1 MYSFKLINMGHC
13 PRGKKSIPVNKN
25 LYNSTKKKVKS
36 RIKVWPSAYASG
48 QLVSGYK
55 RKGGKY
61 KCAFGSLDRWFK
73 EKWVNVCSKKK
84 VACGRNKSS
93 KNGYPYCRPS
103 VRVNK
108 HTPKTIREIGKQGKL
123 LCRKKRK
130 NPYKKV
136 FVHFGIKKNKT
147 KRYMDKLNNSCG
159 FGYRRKMRFGNNL
172 GKTNSNVDTFYKKG
186 AANSSYLTNGIRKCE
201 SIVYGDSILRS
212 NYRFG
217 KKQRFIQDAFKTFE
231 KKGTKGSFTRWCK
244 RQGFPKATTACI
256 ARGKKSKNVK
266 IRRKAIFAQNIRN
279 LRVYSFGKKSHK
291 KNYKKISTLTKINS
305 DIKYLQLV

>member
-36 RIKVWPSAYASG
+36 RTKVWPSAYASG
-48 QLVSGYK
+48 QLVSAYK

-108 HTPKTIREIGKQGKL
+108 NTPKTIREIGNQKGR
-123 LCRKKRK
+123 LCRQKKK

-136 FVHFGIKKNKT
+136 FVHFG
-147 KRYMDKLNNSCG
+147 M
-159 FGYRRKMRFGNNL
+159 
-172 GKTNSNVDTFYKKG
+172 
-186 AANSSYLTNGIRKCE
+186 
-201 SIVYGDSILRS
+201 
-212 NYRFG
+212 
-217 KKQRFIQDAFKTFE
+217 
-231 KKGTKGSFTRWCK
+231 
-244 RQGFPKATTACI
+244 
-256 ARGKKSKNVK
+256 
-266 IRRKAIFAQNIRN
+266 
-279 LRVYSFGKKSHK
+279 
-291 KNYKKISTLTKINS
+291 KKIKLKGIWIN
-305 DIKYLQLV
+305 